1 MQMHHD
7 PGSRDHQ
14 DGGLAFEAMDAPNQ
28 SLADALRASFQI
40 LKVVLII
47 VIVLYLASG
56 VQCLEQNEK
65 ALVLRLGRIQDKVE
79 GPGGLVFT
87 FPRPIDQLIK
97 VPVTEKRTT
106 ILTRQDLHVKEG
118 EDRSAVRRT
127 GGLDPKLDGSIMTGD
142 RGLVHAQWI
151 VTYEIDDLKK
161 FVTNVF
167 DAEKKGEKAGEK
179 ALIELA
185 VENAA
190 IEVIGQMAAVD
201 VVRNEI
207 SMIQERVQSKAQAT
221 LTALETGIKI
231 ANIDAKPSWPVQT
244 KAAFERVTNASS
256 DKRKKKDDAQKRS
269 KEILN
274 GTAGPAHMKL
284 KTLFDEYLAAKRLKD
299 RAVAARKMAE
309 IEDVILHQAT
319 GRASEV
325 IQEARSFKKTALE
338 DIRADALEY
347 RALLP
352 EYKRNRRGLFSRLWY
367 EAQEKILSNPKIT
380 KRHLPALQK
389 EVRLIIGPDP
399 IEKAEREKRALE
411 EKKKVKGDFS
421 DVERRSG
428 RSGMTPSRMKRQI
441 R

>member
-1 MQMHHD
+1 MHMHHD

-14 DGGLAFEAMDAPNQ
+14 DDRLAFEAMDAPNQ
-28 SLADALRASFQI
+28 SLADALRVSFRI

-47 VIVLYLASG
+47 VIVLYLGSG
-56 VQCLEQNEK
+56 IQKLEQNEK

-106 ILTRQDLHVKEG
+106 TLIRQDLHVKEG

-167 DAEKKGEKAGEK
+167 DAEQGGEKV
-179 ALIELA
+179 LIELA

-201 VVRNEI
+201 VVRKEI
-207 SMIQERVQSKAQAT
+207 SMIQERVRSKAQAT

-256 DKRKKKDDAQKRS
+256 NKRKKKDDAQKRS

-274 GTAGPAHMKL
+274 GTAGPTHMKL
-284 KTLFDEYLAAKRLKD
+284 RDLFDEYLAAKRKKD
-299 RAVAARKMAE
+299 GATAARKMAE
-309 IEDVILHQAT
+309 IEDLILHQAT
-319 GRASEV
+319 GQASEM
-325 IQEARSFKKTALE
+325 IQEARSFKKMALE
-338 DIRADALEY
+338 DIRADALEF

-352 EYKRNRRGLFSRLWY
+352 EYKRNPRGLFSRLWY
-367 EAQEKILSNPKIT
+367 EAQEKILSNPKIS
-380 KRHLPALQK
+380 KRHLPAHQK

-399 IEKAEREKRALE
+399 IEKAEREQRALE

-421 DVERRSG
+421 DVERRSH
-428 RSGMTPSRMKRQI
+428 RSGITPSRMKRQL

>member
-1 MQMHHD
+1 MHMHPD
-7 PGSRDHQ
+7 PGSRDHA
-14 DGGLAFEAMDAPNQ
+14 DDGLAFEAMDAPSQ
-28 SLADALRASFQI
+28 SLADALRVSFQI
-40 LKVVLII
+40 LKVVLVI
-47 VIVLYLASG
+47 VIVLYLGSG
-56 VQCLEQNEK
+56 MQCLEQNEK
-65 ALVLRLGRIQDKVE
+65 ALVLRLGEIQEKVE

-87 FPRPIDQLIK
+87 FPRPIDRLIK
-97 VPVTEKRTT
+97 VPVAEKRTT
-106 ILTRQDLHVKEG
+106 TLLRQDLLVKEG
-118 EDRSAVRRT
+118 EDRNAVRRT

-151 VTYEIDDLKK
+151 VTYEIDDLRK

-167 DAEKKGEKAGEK
+167 DAEKEGEKSGEK
-179 ALIELA
+179 GLIELA

-207 SMIQERVQSKAQAT
+207 SKIQERVQSKAQAT
-221 LTALETGIKI
+221 LDALETGIKI

-244 KAAFERVTNASS
+244 KAAFEMVTNASS
-256 DKRKKKDDAQKRS
+256 NKRKKRDDAEKRS

-274 GTAGPAHMKL
+274 GTAGPAHAVL
-284 KTLFDEYLAAKRLKD
+284 KVLFDEYLAAKRTKD
-299 RAVAARKMAE
+299 VAVASSKMAE

-319 GRASEV
+319 GQASEV
-325 IQEARSFKKTALE
+325 IQEARSFKKMALE
-338 DIRADALEY
+338 DIQADALEF

-352 EYKRNRRGLFSRLWY
+352 EYKRNPDMLLSRLWY
-367 EAQEKILSNPKIT
+367 EAQDEILGNPKIT
-380 KRHLPALQK
+380 KRHLPAIQK

-399 IEKAEREKRALE
+399 IEKAEREKRELE
-411 EKKKVKGDFS
+411 EKKKAKGDFS

-428 RSGMTPSRMKRQI
+428 RSGTSSRRKRQL

>member
-28 SLADALRASFQI
+28 SLADALRVSFRI

-47 VIVLYLASG
+47 VIVLYLGSG
-56 VQCLEQNEK
+56 IQKLEQNEK

-106 ILTRQDLHVKEG
+106 ILIRQDLHVKEG

-161 FVTNVF
+161 FVTNVLG
-167 DAEKKGEKAGEK
+167 AEQGGEKE
-179 ALIELA
+179 LIELA
-185 VENAA
+185 VEHAA
-190 IEVIGQMAAVD
+190 IEVIGQMAAGD

-221 LTALETGIKI
+221 LTALEAGIKI

-256 DKRKKKDDAQKRS
+256 NKRKKKDDAQKRS

-274 GTAGPAHMKL
+274 GTAGPAHMQL
-284 KTLFDEYLAAKRLKD
+284 KTLFDEYLAAKRAKNG
-299 RAVAARKMAE
+299 AVAALKMEE
-309 IEDVILHQAT
+309 IEDLILHQAT
-319 GRASEV
+319 GRASEI

-411 EKKKVKGDFS
+411 EKKKAKGDFS
-421 DVERRSG
+421 DVGRRP
-428 RSGMTPSRMKRQI
+428 GMTPSRMKRQI

>member
-1 MQMHHD
+1 MHMHHN
-7 PGSRDHQ
+7 PGSRDHE
-14 DGGLAFEAMDAPNQ
+14 DDSLPFEAMDAPNQ

-65 ALVLRLGRIQDKVE
+65 ALVLRLGEIQDKVE

-97 VPVTEKRTT
+97 VPVTEKRITT
-106 ILTRQDLHVKEG
+106 LQRQDLHVKEG

-151 VTYEIDDLKK
+151 VTYEINDLKK

-167 DAEKKGEKAGEK
+167 DAEKKGEK

-201 VVRNEI
+201 VVRKEI

-274 GTAGPAHMKL
+274 GTAGPAHVKL
-284 KTLFDEYLAAKRLKD
+284 KALFDEYLAAKRTKD
-299 RAVAARKMAE
+299 GAVAARKMAE

-319 GRASEV
+319 GQASQV
-325 IQEARSFKKTALE
+325 IQEARSFKKMALE
-338 DIRADALEY
+338 DIRADALEF

-352 EYKRNRRGLFSRLWY
+352 EYKRNPRGLFSRLWY

-380 KRHLPALQK
+380 KRHLPAHQK

-411 EKKKVKGDFS
+411 EKKKAKGDFS
-421 DVERRSG
+421 DVERRSR

>member
-1 MQMHHD
+1 MHMHHD
-7 PGSRDHQ
+7 PGSRDHT
-14 DGGLAFEAMDAPNQ
+14 DDGLAFEAMDAPNQ
-28 SLADALRASFQI
+28 SLADALRVSFRI

-47 VIVLYLASG
+47 VIVLYFGSG
-56 VQCLEQNEK
+56 IQKLEQNEK
-65 ALVLRLGRIQDKVE
+65 ALVLRLGKIRDKVE
-79 GPGGLVFT
+79 GPGGPVWT

-97 VPVTEKRTT
+97 VPVAEKRTMT
-106 ILTRQDLHVKEG
+106 LHRQDLLVKEG
-118 EDRSAVRRT
+118 EDRSSLRRT

-151 VTYEIDDLKK
+151 VTYEIDDLRK
-161 FVTNVF
+161 FYINVF
-167 DAEKKGEKAGEK
+167 DAEKKGERAGEK
-179 ALIELA
+179 PLIELA

-207 SMIQERVQSKAQAT
+207 SKIQERVQSKAQAT
-221 LTALETGIKI
+221 LDALETGIKI

-244 KAAFERVTNASS
+244 KAAFEMVTNASS
-256 DKRKKKDDAQKRS
+256 NKRKKKDDAEKRS

-274 GTAGPAHMKL
+274 GTAGPAHAAL
-284 KTLFDEYLAAKRLKD
+284 KVLFDEYLAAKRTKD
-299 RAVAARKMAE
+299 QGVASSKMAE

-319 GRASEV
+319 GQASEV
-325 IQEARSFKKTALE
+325 IQEARSFKKMALE
-338 DIRADALEY
+338 DIQADALEF

-352 EYKRNRRGLFSRLWY
+352 EYKRNPEMLFSRLWY

-380 KRHLPALQK
+380 KRHLPAHQK

-411 EKKKVKGDFS
+411 EKKKAKGDFS
-421 DVERRSG
+421 DVERRSR

>member
-1 MQMHHD
+1 MHIHDD
-7 PGSRDHQ
+7 PGSRDHE
-14 DGGLAFEAMDAPNQ
+14 DDGLAFEAMDAPNQ
-28 SLADALRASFQI
+28 SLADALRVSFRI

-47 VIVLYLASG
+47 VIVLYLRSG
-56 VQCLEQNEK
+56 VQKLEQNEK
-65 ALVLRLGRIQDKVE
+65 ALVLRLGEIQDKVE
-79 GPGGLVFT
+79 GPGGLVFA

-106 ILTRQDLHVKEG
+106 ILIRQDLHVKEG

-161 FVTNVF
+161 FYSNVF

-179 ALIELA
+179 PLIELA

-207 SMIQERVQSKAQAT
+207 SMIQERVQSRAQAT

-274 GTAGPAHMKL
+274 GTAGPTHVAL
-284 KTLFDEYLAAKRLKD
+284 KALFDEYLAAKRTKD
-299 RAVAARKMAE
+299 GAVAARKMAE
-309 IEDVILHQAT
+309 IEDLILHQAT

-325 IQEARSFKKTALE
+325 IQEARSFKKMALE
-338 DIRADALEY
+338 DIRADALEF

-352 EYKRNRRGLFSRLWY
+352 EYKRNREMLFSRLWY

-380 KRHLPALQK
+380 KRHLPAHQK

-411 EKKKVKGDFS
+411 EKKKAKGDFS
-421 DVERRSG
+421 DIERRSHG
-428 RSGMTPSRMKRQI
+428 SGTSTSRMKRQL

>member
-1 MQMHHD
+1 MHMHHD
-7 PGSRDHQ
+7 PGSRDHE
-14 DGGLAFEAMDAPNQ
+14 DDGLAFEAMDAPNQ
-28 SLADALRASFQI
+28 SLADALRVSFRI

-47 VIVLYLASG
+47 VIVLYFGSG
-56 VQCLEQNEK
+56 IQKLEQNEK

-97 VPVTEKRTT
+97 VPVTEKRTM
-106 ILTRQDLHVKEG
+106 ILIRQDLHVKEG

-161 FVTNVF
+161 FVTHVLG
-167 DAEKKGEKAGEK
+167 AEQGGEKE
-179 ALIELA
+179 LIELA

-221 LTALETGIKI
+221 LTALGTGIKI

-244 KAAFERVTNASS
+244 KAAFEKVTNASS

-274 GTAGPAHMKL
+274 GTAGPAHVKL
-284 KTLFDEYLAAKRLKD
+284 KALFDEYLAAKRMKNG
-299 RAVAARKMAE
+299 AMAARKMAE

-325 IQEARSFKKTALE
+325 IQEARSFKKMALE
-338 DIRADALEY
+338 DIRADALEF

-352 EYKRNRRGLFSRLWY
+352 EYKRNPRGLFSRLWY
-367 EAQEKILSNPKIT
+367 EAQEKILSNPKVT
-380 KRHLPALQK
+380 KRHLPAHQK
-389 EVRLIIGPDP
+389 EVRLVIGPDP
-399 IEKAEREKRALE
+399 IEKAEREQRALE
-411 EKKKVKGDFS
+411 EKKKAKGDFS
-421 DVERRSG
+421 NIERRSR
-428 RSGMTPSRMKRQI
+428 RSGITPSRMKRQL

>member
-1 MQMHHD
+1 
-7 PGSRDHQ
+7 
-14 DGGLAFEAMDAPNQ
+14 
-28 SLADALRASFQI
+28 
-40 LKVVLII
+40 
-47 VIVLYLASG
+47 
-56 VQCLEQNEK
+56 
-65 ALVLRLGRIQDKVE
+65 
-79 GPGGLVFT
+79 
-87 FPRPIDQLIK
+87 
-97 VPVTEKRTT
+97 
-106 ILTRQDLHVKEG
+106 
-118 EDRSAVRRT
+118 
-127 GGLDPKLDGSIMTGD
+127 MTGD
-142 RGLVHAQWI
+142 RGLGHAQGI

-161 FVTNVF
+161 FVTNVLG
-167 DAEKKGEKAGEK
+167 AEQGGEKE
-179 ALIELA
+179 LIELA
-185 VENAA
+185 VEHAA

-221 LTALETGIKI
+221 LTALEAGIKI

-256 DKRKKKDDAQKRS
+256 NKRKKKADDQKRS

-274 GTAGPAHMKL
+274 GTAGPANMQL
-284 KTLFDEYLAAKRLKD
+284 KTRFDEYLAAKRAKNG
-299 RAVAARKMAE
+299 AVAAIKMDE
-309 IEDVILHQAT
+309 IEDLILHQAT
-319 GRASEV
+319 GRASEI

-380 KRHLPALQK
+380 KRHLPAHQK

-411 EKKKVKGDFS
+411 EKKKAKGDFS
-421 DVERRSG
+421 DVGRRS
-428 RSGMTPSRMKRQI
+428 RTTPSRMKRQI

>member
-1 MQMHHD
+1 MHMHHD
-7 PGSRDHQ
+7 PGSRDHE
-14 DGGLAFEAMDAPNQ
+14 DDGLAFEAMDAPNQ
-28 SLADALRASFQI
+28 SLADALRVSFRI

-47 VIVLYLASG
+47 VIVLYFGSG
-56 VQCLEQNEK
+56 IQKLEQNEK

-106 ILTRQDLHVKEG
+106 ILIRQDLHVKEG

-161 FVTNVF
+161 FVTHVLG
-167 DAEKKGEKAGEK
+167 AEQGGEKE
-179 ALIELA
+179 LIELA

-221 LTALETGIKI
+221 LTALGTGIKI

-244 KAAFERVTNASS
+244 KAAFEKVTNASS
-256 DKRKKKDDAQKRS
+256 DKRKKRDDAEKRS

-274 GTAGPAHMKL
+274 GTAGPTHVALMA
-284 KTLFDEYLAAKRLKD
+284 LFDEYLAAKRTKD
-299 RAVAARKMAE
+299 GAVAARKMAE
-309 IEDVILHQAT
+309 IEDLILHQAT

-325 IQEARSFKKTALE
+325 IQEARSFKKMALE
-338 DIRADALEY
+338 DIRADALEF

-352 EYKRNRRGLFSRLWY
+352 EYKRNPRGLFSRLWY
-367 EAQEKILSNPKIT
+367 EAQEKILSNPKVT
-380 KRHLPALQK
+380 KRHLPAHQK
-389 EVRLIIGPDP
+389 EVRLVIGPDP

-411 EKKKVKGDFS
+411 EKKKAKGDFS
-421 DVERRSG
+421 NVERRSR
-428 RSGMTPSRMKRQI
+428 RSGITPSRMKRQL